1 MGSFIDMTGWVMREH
16 GFPNSRL
23 TVIDR
28 APNRHG
34 KTYWNCICDCGT
46 EKTIAGGDIRNG
58 KVLSCGCYSRDIA
71 SERNF
76 KDEVGNRFG
85 RLTVI
90 ELIQKSPKAVWKC
103 RCDCGNITYVKGIA
117 LRSGQ
122 IKSCGC
128 LKSWPEVEIT
138 RILDNLEIPYK
149 REYSFKDLFY
159 MTSRCPLRFDF
170 AIIKDE
176 SIIGLIE
183 YNGDQHYHAVD
194 HFGGDEG
201 YRMTVLRDEMK
212 KEYCSK
218 NHIPLLILNKNNNLK
233 VDIETFINEVWD

>member
-1 MGSFIDMTGWVMREH
+1 M
-16 GFPNSRL
+16 
-23 TVIDR
+23 
-28 APNRHG
+28 
-34 KTYWNCICDCGT
+34 
-46 EKTIAGGDIRNG
+46 
-58 KVLSCGCYSRDIA
+58 
-71 SERNF
+71 
-76 KDEVGNRFG
+76 
-85 RLTVI
+85 
-90 ELIQKSPKAVWKC
+90 
-103 RCDCGNITYVKGIA
+103 
-117 LRSGQ
+117 
-122 IKSCGC
+122 
-128 LKSWPEVEIT
+128 EIT

-201 YRMTVLRDEMK
+201 YKMTVLRDEMK

-233 VDIETFINEVWD
+233 VDIEIFINEVWD